1 MSPPLIILK
10 VALEAIIS
18 SMPERRYAKE
28 IVRDTSS
35 ATRKIRGDELCRP
48 DTSNME
54 QMEEGARKDM
64 AKGYYTRIIHKDII
78 RNIG

>member
-1 MSPPLIILK
+1 
-10 VALEAIIS
+10 
-18 SMPERRYAKE
+18 MPERRSAKE

-64 AKGYYTRIIHKDII
+64 AKG
-78 RNIG
+78 